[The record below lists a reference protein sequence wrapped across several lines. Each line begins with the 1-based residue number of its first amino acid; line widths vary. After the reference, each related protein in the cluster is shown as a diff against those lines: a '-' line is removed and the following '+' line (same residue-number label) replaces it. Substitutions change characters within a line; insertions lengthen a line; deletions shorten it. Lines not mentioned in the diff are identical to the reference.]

1 MGRVADKVA
10 IVTGAAG
17 GIGSAI
23 ARCLAEHGARV
34 LLTDISEGPV
44 HTAANKL
51 RNLGLNVS
59 GMSHD
64 VSDGR
69 DWERV
74 FSFAGSS
81 FGNVDILVNNA
92 GLAHVASI
100 EDVSLAEWRRIMSVN
115 LDGAFLGTQAAIAH
129 MRGRGG
135 SIVNIASIRA
145 LAGNPNTV
153 AYDTS
158 KAGVV
163 ALTRSAALHCARQ
176 AYNIRINAVL
186 PGYVETDMVR
196 EVMSRQPDPEAAM
209 NSVMNVQPTGRMGLP
224 EEIAN
229 TVLFLASDESSFMV
243 GSQLVVDGGYTAQ

>member
-1 MGRVADKVA
+1 MRRVANKVA

-23 ARCLAEHGARV
+23 ARCLAEQGARV
-34 LLTDISEGPV
+34 LLTDISEASV
-44 HTAANKL
+44 QAAATKL
-51 RNLGLNVS
+51 RDLGLNVS

-64 VSDGR
+64 VSDSLA
-69 DWERV
+69 WERV
-74 FSFAGSS
+74 FNSARSS

-115 LDGAFLGTQAAIAH
+115 LDGVFLGTQAAIAQ
-129 MRGRGG
+129 MRDRGG

-186 PGYVETDMVR
+186 PGYVATEMVR
-196 EVMSRQPDPEAAM
+196 QVISQQPDPEAAM
-209 NSVMNVQPTGRMGLP
+209 SNVMNVQPIGRMGLP

-229 TVLFLASDESSFMV
+229 TVLFLASDEASFMV

>member
-1 MGRVADKVA
+1 MGRVANKVA

-23 ARCLAEHGARV
+23 ARCLAEQGARV
-34 LLTDISEGPV
+34 LLTDISEDSV
-44 HTAANKL
+44 QAAATRL
-51 RNLGLNVS
+51 RDLGLSVS

-64 VSDGR
+64 VSDSLA
-69 DWERV
+69 WERV
-74 FSFAGSS
+74 FSSARSS
-81 FGNVDILVNNA
+81 FGDVDILVNNA

-115 LDGAFLGTQAAIAH
+115 LDGVFLGTQAAIAQ
-129 MRGRGG
+129 MRDGGG

-176 AYNIRINAVL
+176 RYNIRINAVL
-186 PGYVETDMVR
+186 PGYVATEMVR
-196 EVMSRQPDPEAAM
+196 QVISRQPDPEAAM
-209 NSVMNVQPTGRMGLP
+209 SNVMNVQPIGRMGLP

-229 TVLFLASDESSFMV
+229 TVLFLASDEASFMV